1 MCQLPRSRVINGSPD
16 VPVRGRPV
24 NRHRR
29 ICCSSF
35 CLFAG
40 LYLTVV
46 CDTVLVVGRCNG
58 VYWGVLGYTGCT
70 GVYWQ
75 VYWGNRWLCGQVE
88 AITAGDFANHY
99 HLAICQKS

>member
-35 CLFAG
+35 CLFAAP
-40 LYLTVV
+40 YLGVV
-46 CDTVLVVGRCNG
+46 CDTVCVGGRCIG
-58 VYWGVLGYTGCT
+58 VYWVVPGVLA
-70 GVYWQ
+70 GVF
-75 VYWGNRWLCGQVE
+75 G
-88 AITAGDFANHY
+88 
-99 HLAICQKS
+99 

>member
-1 MCQLPRSRVINGSPD
+1 MGLLMCQLAGA
-16 VPVRGRPV
+16 PV

-35 CLFAG
+35 CLFAA
-40 LYLTVV
+40 LYHGVV
-46 CDTVLVVGRCNG
+46 CDTV
-58 VYWGVLGYTGCT
+58 WAAGVLGCT
-70 GVYWQ
+70 GLYLGVLAGVLGCSGQ